1 MKSQPKSN
9 LISRFLPLIGAAIFL
24 VSLPVTAQAQ
34 PVPDLSVTKVCF
46 NQPLQSVLCTVTV
59 TNLGAVPSVSPLKLT
74 DVVSGAP
81 ANALFT
87 GAGGTLPISC
97 SPGAGPV
104 LPIACSANIALLP
117 NQQKTALFSF
127 KLPMGGSFTNCATV
141 TQQNAA
147 GTLLDPN
154 PANNTNICTTV
165 TVPPPSGGGG
175 SITIVT
181 PPPSGACT
189 SQTVVSGLHYPA
201 QSCSQSTPGFLAGM
215 MTSFHFTS
223 KCTAPNT
230 LLGVTNVSCQNAPI
244 PGFTTGSVYQG
255 TACCGTVA
263 PLLGSI
269 TIEKDAQPNDAQAFT
284 FTPSVVTIPAFQL
297 DDDPSNSTL
306 ANSKTITNLP
316 AGSYTFTEG
325 LVSGWNL
332 ASIACT
338 PSSGTTT
345 NITTRAATINLAAG
359 ANVTCKFTN
368 VKPPSGTGTL
378 TIVKDAQPNDAQDF
392 AFYAFGPNSG
402 SIMPFLLDDDTGAV
416 GQNNS
421 LSNSKTFTL
430 APGSYSVKE
439 DFFNPVPVTG
449 WNLTGIA
456 CTSSTGMPVGT
467 VDLSVKAFTVNLAAG
482 DNVTCK
488 FTNVKQP
495 SGTGTLT
502 IVKVVQPQNDPQA
515 FTFTSNVP
523 TSIPTF
529 QLDNNPSTGTIP
541 NSKTFTNLPAGVP
554 YTVTENAVSGW
565 TTPSLQCLVAVPGST
580 TTFTDQL
587 NRTFTVNLAAGANV
601 TCTFTNVKTWPS
613 TAVVNIFNPMMPFGP
628 QTVNISV
635 GGTVTF
641 NNVNSG
647 VPWTITWLSGPSSF
661 GPVPLPTSP
670 SSGTTSPFTIPGTYT
685 YTINGTPS
693 FTLPGTI
700 IVH

>member
-1 MKSQPKSN
+1 MKFQPKSS
-9 LISRFLPLIGAAIFL
+9 LACSFLPLLGALILLIA
-24 VSLPVTAQAQ
+24 SPVTAQAQ
-34 PVPDLSVTKVCF
+34 PVPDLSVTKVCV
-46 NQPLQSVLCTVTV
+46 NGPLQSVLCTVTV
-59 TNLGAVPSVSPLKLT
+59 TNIGTVPFVSPLKLT
-74 DVVSGAP
+74 DVVTGAP

-87 GAGGTLPISC
+87 GGGGTLPISC
-97 SPGAGPV
+97 TPGAGPV

-117 NQQKTALFSF
+117 NQPKTALFSF
-127 KLPMGGSFTNCATV
+127 KLPTGGSFTNCATV
-141 TQQNAA
+141 TQQNVT
-147 GTLLDPN
+147 GPLPDPN
-154 PANNTNICTTV
+154 PANNTNICTTI

-175 SITIVT
+175 PITIVT
-181 PPPSGACT
+181 PPPSGACI

-244 PGFTTGSVYQG
+244 PGFPTGSVYQG
-255 TACCGTVA
+255 TACCGIVA

-269 TIEKDAQPNDAQAFT
+269 TIQKDAQPNDAQDFT
-284 FTPSVVTIPAFQL
+284 FTPNVVTIPAFQL
-297 DDDPSNSTL
+297 DDDPTNNTL
-306 ANSKTITNLP
+306 PNSKTITSLP

-332 ASIACT
+332 ASIVCT
-338 PSSGTTT
+338 PSGGTTT
-345 NITTRAATINLAAG
+345 NLTTRAATINLAAG

-368 VKPPSGTGTL
+368 VKLPPT
-378 TIVKDAQPNDAQDF
+378 
-392 AFYAFGPNSG
+392 
-402 SIMPFLLDDDTGAV
+402 
-416 GQNNS
+416 
-421 LSNSKTFTL
+421 
-430 APGSYSVKE
+430 
-439 DFFNPVPVTG
+439 
-449 WNLTGIA
+449 
-456 CTSSTGMPVGT
+456 
-467 VDLSVKAFTVNLAAG
+467 
-482 DNVTCK
+482 
-488 FTNVKQP
+488 
-495 SGTGTLT
+495 GTGTLT
-502 IVKVVQPQNDPQA
+502 IVKVVQPPGNLQA

-529 QLDNNPSTGTIP
+529 QLDNNPSTGMIP
-541 NSKTFTNLPAGVP
+541 NSKTFTNLPTGVP
-554 YTVTENAVSGW
+554 YTVTESAMSGW

-601 TCTFTNVKTWPS
+601 TCTFTNLKTWPS
-613 TAVVNIFNPMMPFGP
+613 TAVVNIFNPMTPFGP

-647 VPWTITWLSGPSSF
+647 VPWTITQSSGPNSF

-670 SSGTTSPFTIPGTYT
+670 SSGTTSPFTTPGTYT

>member
-24 VSLPVTAQAQ
+24 VSLPVTAQVQ
-34 PVPDLSVTKVCF
+34 PVPDLSVTKVCV
-46 NQPLQSVLCTVTV
+46 NQPLQSVLCTVIV
-59 TNLGAVPSVSPLKLT
+59 TNLGTVPSVSPLKLT

-81 ANALFT
+81 ANALFN

-117 NQQKTALFSF
+117 NQPKTALFSF
-127 KLPMGGSFTNCATV
+127 KLPTGGSFTNCATV

-175 SITIVT
+175 PITIVT

-378 TIVKDAQPNDAQDF
+378 TIVK
-392 AFYAFGPNSG
+392 
-402 SIMPFLLDDDTGAV
+402 
-416 GQNNS
+416 
-421 LSNSKTFTL
+421 
-430 APGSYSVKE
+430 
-439 DFFNPVPVTG
+439 
-449 WNLTGIA
+449 
-456 CTSSTGMPVGT
+456 
-467 VDLSVKAFTVNLAAG
+467 
-482 DNVTCK
+482 
-488 FTNVKQP
+488 
-495 SGTGTLT
+495 
-502 IVKVVQPQNDPQA
+502 VVQPQNNPQA

-670 SSGTTSPFTIPGTYT
+670 SSGTTSPFTTPGTYT